1 MKRFVITTGAL
12 LLSTLPLQAQEEDE
26 GFSLM
31 ERGAQLFF
39 EGIRREMEP
48 ALDDL
53 MALADDMEPVLR
65 DFVSEMGPAFVEL
78 LSQIEDL
85 SAYHPP
91 EILPNGDI
99 ILRKKTPEEMPE
111 VMPDDPIEGEID
123 I

>member
-1 MKRFVITTGAL
+1 MKRIVTTSGAL
-12 LLSTLPLQAQEEDE
+12 LLAMALPLHAQEDD

-39 EGIRREMEP
+39 EGIQREMEP
-48 ALDDL
+48 ALNDL
-53 MALADDMEPVLR
+53 LDLAEDMEPALR
-65 DFVSEMGPAFVEL
+65 AFVNEMGPALVEL
-78 LSQIEDL
+78 LGQIEDL

-99 ILRKKTPEEMPE
+99 ILRKKTPEEMAEENP
-111 VMPDDPIEGEID
+111 EGEIE

>member
-1 MKRFVITTGAL
+1 MKRIVTTSGAL
-12 LLSTLPLQAQEEDE
+12 LLAAALPLQAQDED

-39 EGIRREMEP
+39 EGIQREMEP
-48 ALDDL
+48 ALNDL
-53 MALADDMEPVLR
+53 MGLAEDMEPALR
-65 DFVSEMGPAFVEL
+65 NFVSEMGPAFVEL

-99 ILRKKTPEEMPE
+99 ILRKKTPEEMVEDTPNSE
-111 VMPDDPIEGEID
+111 IEI
-123 I
+123 